1 MATTT
6 PSAGSSHDEEHNNT
20 ESPKSLVIGWG
31 PASYCQYQGYWLPEK
46 ALKSLKLFQR
56 HFEAHN
62 SDIILATVPRSGT
75 IWLKS
80 LVFAIV
86 NRTRYTFSQHPLLTN
101 APHQLVPFLEFM
113 VYGNET
119 IPDLTKLEPPRIF
132 GTHVH
137 YPLLPN
143 SIKDSDCKIVYLCRN
158 PRDNFIS
165 LWQFM
170 NKVPNAKPLS
180 LEEAFELYCRGV
192 SLSGPFWDHVLGFW
206 KASLENPKKVL
217 FLQYEEMKKDTTCLV
232 KKLAE
237 FLGCPFTQEEESQGI
252 IDGIVKLCSFDHLKK
267 LDVNN
272 QMTPRYFSRM
282 SSRKILLRKGE
293 VGDWMNYFTP
303 SMISQLD
310 RIIKEKLHGSG
321 LEFHYSLG

>member
-1 MATTT
+1 M
-6 PSAGSSHDEEHNNT
+6 
-20 ESPKSLVIGWG
+20 
-31 PASYCQYQGYWLPEK
+31 
-46 ALKSLKLFQR
+46 
-56 HFEAHN
+56 
-62 SDIILATVPRSGT
+62 
-75 IWLKS
+75 
-80 LVFAIV
+80 
-86 NRTRYTFSQHPLLTN
+86 
-101 APHQLVPFLEFM
+101 M
-113 VYGNET
+113 VHGNET
-119 IPDLTKLEPPRIF
+119 ILDLTKFEPPRIF

-170 NKVPNAKPLS
+170 NK
-180 LEEAFELYCRGV
+180 LYCRGV

-252 IDGIVKLCSFDHLKK
+252 IDGIVKMCSFDHLKK

-272 QMTPRYFSRM
+272 QMGVIYFSRK
-282 SSRKILLRKGE
+282 SSDFSRKILLRKGE

-303 SMISQLD
+303 SMINQLD
-310 RIIKEKLHGSG
+310 RIIEEKLHGSG
-321 LEFHYSLG
+321 LEFHYHLD